1 LITETLPVDK
11 VQDLLDHGSVH
22 LSIGGEYSFRVIGPC
37 CRLYDREELPWPSCS
52 LSFKGKQPS
61 WRRIGKRLIADIAA
75 QKCPSYSIE
84 IIQPG
89 IRPRTTVLTL
99 YTQILDKSLREW
111 WYSKQPR
118 SRDSSNTA
126 PQLP

>member
-1 LITETLPVDK
+1 MITETLPVDK

-22 LSIGGEYSFRVIGPC
+22 SSIGGQYSYRVIGPC
-37 CRLYDREELPWPSCS
+37 CRLFDREELPWPSCS

-99 YTQILDKSLREW
+99 YTQILDTSLREW